1 MAPITIG
8 IDARMRYYRAGGIST
23 YVQYLSAALE
33 RIDHENDYTIFYSR
47 KDVVAST
54 GRFHRA
60 VLWTPAHHRV
70 ESLALSFE
78 LLRYRLD
85 VWHAVDFIPPY
96 RGARRHVIT
105 IHDLNFLLFPQF
117 LTPESRRYYNGQIQ
131 RAARTADHILTIS
144 EASKRDIVTHLSV
157 APSRITVHLCGVGS
171 EFFPQPAD
179 VCERVRSE
187 LQLPQRYLLFVG
199 TFEPRK
205 NIRGLVTAYAE
216 LAAREPDLPSLVLA
230 GRIGWLFDETMAL
243 ISRLR
248 LEERIL
254 FREFRRDQLPAL
266 YTMADLLLL
275 PSFYEGFG
283 LPALEA
289 MACGTI
295 PVVSDRSS
303 LPEVVG
309 DVGVL
314 IDPDD
319 PGSIAAG
326 IRTGLADSAWRD
338 KMRAAALQRARHFSW
353 EQAAQIAM
361 NVYKAVGQ

>member
-8 IDARMRYYRAGGIST
+8 IDARMLYYRAGGISS
-23 YVQYLSAALE
+23 YVQHLSAALE
-33 RIDHENDYTIFYSR
+33 QVDHENDYTIFYSR
-47 KDVVAST
+47 KDTASSP
-54 GRFHRA
+54 GRFRRA
-60 VLWTPAHHRV
+60 ALWTPAHHRI
-70 ESLALSFE
+70 ESLALSLE

-96 RGARRHVIT
+96 RGARRQVIT

-117 LTPESRRYYNGQIQ
+117 LTRESRRYYNGQIR
-131 RAARTADHILTIS
+131 RAARQADHILTIS
-144 EASKRDIVTHLSV
+144 ESSKRDIITHLHV
-157 APSRITVHLCGVGS
+157 EPSRVTVHLCGAGP
-171 EFFPQPAD
+171 EFFPQPQD
-179 VCERVRSE
+179 VCDRVRSE
-187 LQLPQRYLLFVG
+187 LQLPPRYLLFVG

-216 LAAREPDLPSLVLA
+216 LVAQEPDIPPLIVA
-230 GRIGWLFDETMAL
+230 GRMGWLFDETMAF
-243 ISRLR
+243 IARLH
-248 LEERIL
+248 LEKQIL
-254 FREFRRDQLPAL
+254 FREFERQQLPAL
-266 YTMADLLLL
+266 YTMADLLIL

-309 DVGVL
+309 EAGVL
-314 IDPDD
+314 VDPDD
-319 PGSIAAG
+319 PASIAAG
-326 IRTGLADSAWRD
+326 IRAGLADAAWRS
-338 KMRAAALQRARHFSW
+338 KMRAAALRRAGEFSW